1 MKRKISSLALMF
13 LSMALTLHLTDNAL
27 KHAQETPPTANTP
40 VPERCADYMNVW
52 ALPSGGIGALVECEP
67 SGIRL
72 VTCLPGHAGDLS
84 GLRLGD
90 RIVAINGQ
98 STEGCNEPWAV
109 SQLRGKI
116 GTKVVLDVER
126 GEGLTQRCFR
136 TEVERRHI
144 ETQYSVYSRLRNDEL
159 TIRVLWLGPETP
171 AQLAEHLAQLGQN
184 DVKNVILD
192 LSNLSHGD
200 IHSLQETASMFLPQ
214 GTTVGYYSQAMPNQ
228 ESRMNEI
235 VTQGNQFTDQVTAV
249 KVGPYTAK
257 SGEVLARALV
267 ENLDVQVIGE
277 ATAGLGTLDQRTI
290 RSRGD
295 RADFGMEL
303 YDAKGNQID
312 GNPLKPDF
320 WSWSNLL
327 SPVKAGLD

>member
-1 MKRKISSLALMF
+1 MKRKISSIALMF

-27 KHAQETPPTANTP
+27 RHAQETTPKANTP
-40 VPERCADYMNVW
+40 VAERCSDYSNVW

-67 SGIRL
+67 NGIRL

-90 RIVAINGQ
+90 RIVAINGEP
-98 STEGCNEPWAV
+98 TTGCNEPWAV

-136 TEVERRHI
+136 TELERRHI
-144 ETQYSVYSRLRNDEL
+144 KTQYSVYSRLRDSEL

-171 AQLAEHLAQLGQN
+171 EQLAEHLAQIN
-184 DVKNVILD
+184 HNNVDNVILD
-192 LSNLSHGD
+192 LTNLSHGD
-200 IHSLQETASMFLPQ
+200 INSLKECASMFLPE
-214 GTTVGYYSQAMPNQ
+214 GTLIGYYSQQYPDQ
-228 ESRMNEI
+228 EAEMIELY
-235 VTQGNQFTDQVTAV
+235 TQGNQFTDQITAI
-249 KVGPYTAK
+249 KIGPYTAK
-257 SGEVLARALV
+257 SGEVLARALSD
-267 ENLDVQVIGE
+267 NLDLEVTGQ

-295 RADFGMEL
+295 RDDYGLEL
-303 YDAKGNQID
+303 YDAQGSRID
-312 GNPLKPDF
+312 GNPMEPDF

-327 SPVKAGLD
+327 SPVRAGLE